1 MRCTLAVVTSVIV
14 SGSAL
19 VAGGLAAQEDRPLFS
34 QGPAAER
41 AETSEKLPSR
51 QPAGPTDA
59 ELARLRYREGTR
71 LRDVAGRFRQNGE
84 TLTFV
89 DGENR
94 EIGGLPNLNLERIM
108 RMLKTVEQPESITWS
123 VSGAIT
129 EFSGRN
135 YLLITRAVYKAAA
148 PPPSPENLGNVQS
161 PRAPGAASS
170 GSPDASN

>member
-1 MRCTLAVVTSVIV
+1 MRCTFAVVTSVIV

-34 QGPAAER
+34 QGPAER
-41 AETSEKLPSR
+41 TETSEKLPSR
-51 QPAGPTDA
+51 EPAGSTDV

-148 PPPSPENLGNVQS
+148 PPPSPENLGDAES
-161 PRAPGAASS
+161 PGSPGAA
-170 GSPDASN
+170 GLPDASK